1 MGYLHDTGGVDT
13 LAYFAQQ
20 LQKTKAA
27 VLLLDADFFASPLI
41 LDQALPLLLT
51 AVEQGTLRIFPV
63 LVGPCQLELYPG
75 IARYQPAHDSSRPLW
90 VIATPQRREE
100 WWAQVA
106 QTIYTA
112 AFASGE
118 QDGKQLSHAEK
129 IASEQKTNVR
139 PRKQQNIRQ
148 PGLFDQP
155 MTTPSFPVTLNHP
168 QGTVIGEHNTV
179 TISFYNT
186 TPAVP
191 VASEPPLQLDDF
203 LAVYREKLHDDPEIA
218 KLQILGMREPLSVS
232 DLYVRVRLHD
242 DPRPHSR
249 LDFEQQQSRDPLM
262 ALQQRQAWIERRS
275 SSSMD
280 PAEAVKRHR
289 NCVIVGDPGAGK
301 TTLLKRLTLSAIDGA
316 LEAMPVLPLYIKL
329 HKVARKQQF
338 DLFAASVDVL
348 VAYGFSR
355 AQVTLLLE
363 ERMKA
368 GDILLLLDALDETVI
383 GETSQAAEESY
394 RQVHEAILNMKR
406 RFNRIP
412 VVVTARKAGYFQR
425 GQLPGFTELEVLD
438 FLPRDIEEFIGKWF
452 RHGSEERQAL
462 APRLIAALKNNP
474 RIATLAANPL
484 LLSLL
489 AITYEHDDPTLPESR
504 ADLYKRCVD
513 TLLSRWDAERFIP
526 RYHILNREDRKQ
538 LLQQV
543 AWHFHQQGLR
553 YFSKRDLCPLI
564 EDFLESLGKSSALT
578 EAVLQEVAGEEGLLR
593 EQADEIYG
601 FLHLTMQEYFVAV
614 FANEDVN
621 LLLPYLGSPWWEEIV
636 LLFAGQVRDASMLL
650 AYLVTYRGVDEVP
663 EDIFSTKLV
672 LAGRCLAA
680 RPRLRTDRSL
690 RDTIPQRLF
699 QLLEEVPYAL
709 LRQHVA
715 EVLTEI
721 ARTDPYRSI
730 AGKLLSYM
738 LTMPE
743 EGAPLSQDALFEVLS
758 SFGSEQLAS
767 LLLDLSLEQHTLTA
781 SPFFL
786 DIFSRYGTSDMASRL
801 LPLLNDAQADN
812 WFRMYVISLLGAIG
826 DHIVLPT
833 LHRLLRDTQQ
843 DELLRVACIK
853 SLAMLKDLSIV
864 PALLAFLADPHTS
877 KTLLSTSIIALRR
890 IRDRSIVADVVQLL
904 SDLFLSEDVRI
915 EISLLVDVLYEE
927 HIVAHLASLLHDS
940 SLGAGL
946 RARIATLLVHH
957 GGSTFEEDLI
967 HLVNDEATNISIRC
981 AIIRGYGLKGN
992 SAYIPLL
999 QKLTLEKQPEEVH
1012 NETVLALAMLGDH
1025 HALQELL
1032 QLCMQKQ
1039 FAERHQRQLALRCLA
1054 LHSDVAELLPLL
1066 EGTTLSLEWRIYLV
1080 RQLRKRDEKTVIL
1093 PLLELLHRRVIIR
1106 EVRAVIAD
1114 VIGMLADD
1122 EATVHQL
1129 VDLLPGSDIA
1139 NQIHQALWSV
1149 CRRAGVTVIAS
1160 GPGNTQLRVEKRR
1173 H

>member
-1 MGYLHDTGGVDT
+1 M
-13 LAYFAQQ
+13 
-20 LQKTKAA
+20 
-27 VLLLDADFFASPLI
+27 LLLDADFFASSFL
-41 LDQALPLLLT
+41 LDQALPLLFK

-63 LVGPCQLELYPG
+63 IVGPCQLELYPE
-75 IARYQPAHDSSRPLW
+75 IARYYPAHDSSRPLW
-90 VIATPQRREE
+90 VTAPQRREE

-112 AFASGE
+112 AFVSDE
-118 QDGKQLSHAEK
+118 QHGKQLSHAEE
-129 IASEQKTNVR
+129 IASEQKANVH

-155 MTTPSFPVTLNHP
+155 LMNPSFPVTLDHP

-186 TPAVP
+186 TPATP

-249 LDFEQQQSRDPLM
+249 LDHEQQQLRDPLM
-262 ALQQRQAWIERRS
+262 ALQQRQAWVERRS

-289 NCVIVGDPGAGK
+289 SCVIVGDPGAGK
-301 TTLLKRLTLSAIDGA
+301 TTLLKRLALSVIDGA
-316 LEAMPVLPLYIKL
+316 LEDMPVLPIYIKL

-338 DLFAASVDVL
+338 DLFTASVDVL
-348 VAYGFSR
+348 VAYGFSST
-355 AQVTLLLE
+355 QVTPLLE
-363 ERMKA
+363 ERMEA
-368 GDILLLLDALDETVI
+368 GDVLLLLDALDETVV

-406 RFNRIP
+406 RFHRAP

-425 GQLPGFTELEVLD
+425 GQLPGFTELEILD
-438 FLPRDIEEFIGKWF
+438 FLPKDIEEFIGKWF
-452 RHGSEERQAL
+452 SHGSEERQAL
-462 APRLIAALKNNP
+462 GPRLTAALKNSP
-474 RIATLAANPL
+474 RIATLIANPL

-513 TLLSRWDAERFIP
+513 TLLSRWDADRFIS
-526 RYHILNREDRKQ
+526 RHHILNREDRKQ

-553 YFSKRDLCPLI
+553 YFSKRDLRPLVG
-564 EDFLESLGKSSALT
+564 DFLESLGKSPTLM
-578 EAVLQEVAGEEGLLR
+578 EAVLQEIAGEEGLLR
-593 EQADEIYG
+593 EQADEVYG
-601 FLHLTMQEYFVAV
+601 FLHLTIQEYFVAV
-614 FANEDVN
+614 FANEDMN

-636 LLFAGQVRDASMLL
+636 LLFAGQVRDASALL
-650 AYLVTYRGVDEVP
+650 THLVTYRGVDEVP
-663 EDIFSTKLV
+663 EDIFSTKLI

-680 RPRLRTDRSL
+680 RPRLSTNRSL

-699 QLLEEVPYAL
+699 QLLEEAPYAL
-709 LRQHVA
+709 LRQHAA

-721 ARTDPYRSI
+721 ARTDPDGGI
-730 AGKLLSYM
+730 AGRLLSYAQTTSEDGS
-738 LTMPE
+738 LL
-743 EGAPLSQDALFEVLS
+743 PLDVLFEALS

-767 LLLDLSLEQHTLTA
+767 RLLHLSLEQRTLTA
-781 SPFFL
+781 YPFFL
-786 DIFSRYGTSDMASRL
+786 DIFSRYGTADMASHL
-801 LPLLNDAQADN
+801 LPLLEDTQADS
-812 WFRMYVISLLGAIG
+812 WFRMDVISLLGVIG
-826 DHIVLPT
+826 DRSIVPT

-843 DELLRVACIK
+843 DELLQVACIK
-853 SLAMLKDLSIV
+853 SLAVLKDVSVV
-864 PALLAFLADPHTS
+864 PVLLAFLADPRTS
-877 KTLLSTSIIALRR
+877 KTLLSTSITALVR

-904 SDLFLSEDVRI
+904 SDPFLSEEVRI
-915 EISLLVDVLYEE
+915 EISRLVDVLYEE
-927 HIVAHLASLLHDS
+927 SVLAYLVSLLHDS
-940 SLGAGL
+940 FLGAGL
-946 RARIATLLVHH
+946 RARIAALLVRR
-957 GGSTFEEDLI
+957 GGPTFEEDLM
-967 HLVNDEATNISIRC
+967 HLLRDETTNISIRC
-981 AIIRGYGLKGN
+981 AIIRGYGLQGN
-992 SAYIPLL
+992 IAYLPLL
-999 QKLTLEKQPEEVH
+999 QKLTSEKQPEEVH
-1012 NETVLALAMLGDH
+1012 NEAVLALAMLGDH
-1025 HALQELL
+1025 HAFQVLL
-1032 QLCMQKQ
+1032 QLCMQKR

-1054 LHSDVAELLPLL
+1054 LHSDIAELLPLL
-1066 EGTTLSLEWRIYLV
+1066 EGTTLPLEWRIYLV
-1080 RQLRKRDEKTVIL
+1080 LQLRKRDEKTVIP

-1122 EATVHQL
+1122 EATVHRL

-1139 NQIHQALWSV
+1139 DSIHQALWAV

-1160 GPGNTQLRVEKRR
+1160 GPGNMQLRVEKRY